1 MCRAAGSGLVVA
13 ITLAVG
19 LVVALGRPAP
29 AVAATVPS
37 GFTDVLVST
46 AQRPTAVEALPDG
59 RLVVL
64 EQPGRIRVGFPG
76 QVLSTALDITGTVC
90 LGDERGML
98 GFTHD
103 PAYLSN
109 GHVFA
114 FYTRDEP
121 AAAGSCV
128 NRVSRFTMSSGVID
142 PASEVVLLDGIS
154 SVNGNHNAGD
164 LDVGSDGFLYVTVGD
179 AGRDPRGDAG
189 AGGGNDAAQDLS
201 LLQGKILRITRDGRP
216 APGNPIG
223 GPGTEPCA
231 TRGNTPATP
240 TTSCQEI
247 FAWGL
252 RNPYRFAFDPNGGGD
267 RFFINDVGQVTR
279 EEVDDGGIGRNYGW
293 NTCEG
298 PCPPGVAAANG
309 FTDPLTSYPRSD
321 GTFVTGGAFV
331 PDGFW
336 PPVYDGAYLFADGG
350 SGKIWVRFANG
361 SVDYAAPF
369 ATGAVAIADMVFGFD
384 EGGRVAL
391 FYTLSSGQVRKI
403 TSNAQ
408 VAAPAPANLAF
419 DGIASQRVYDTR
431 VGTGVVAGDVR
442 AGTTRL
448 VDLPAPPGARAALVN
463 LTVTN
468 NAGWGFVEAWAP
480 RSLRPPTSV
489 INVVQPVEDV
499 ANAVVVTLD
508 SDGRFVL
515 HATTATDVVV
525 DVLGWFTETTGTAA
539 AGRLIPA
546 GPGRLVD
553 TRKPD
558 GFALVSGS
566 ANEYSDSSTTSI
578 GRVDIPVA
586 GRLGVPA
593 ASDVD
598 AVVVVLTALG
608 ESRSGF
614 VTAHAGG
621 SPVPLAS
628 NVNVSGD
635 GDIRANLAVVP
646 LGQDGSMSITRERVE
661 DVIVDVVGYF
671 TSATAPASASGLFS
685 ATAPVR
691 AYDER
696 APGAAP
702 APAGGTLT
710 LDLDS
715 AGVRAAA
722 TAGAVLQ
729 NVTMTATSGFD
740 FVTAFPSAPTVPEV
754 SNVNATAAGQTRAA
768 LAITRL
774 GSGGAVSYFTFGG
787 SQLVVDVFGT
797 FSG

>member
-1 MCRAAGSGLVVA
+1 MRRAARSALVVA
-13 ITLAVG
+13 VT
-19 LVVALGRPAP
+19 VAASIAFSVARPAP
-29 AVAATVPS
+29 VSAATVPT

-46 AQRPTAVEALPDG
+46 AQRPTAVETLPDG

-64 EQPGRIRVGFPG
+64 EQPGRVRVGFPG
-76 QVLSTALDITGTVC
+76 QALSTALDITGPVC
-90 LGDERGML
+90 LGEERGLL

-109 GHVFA
+109 GQVFA

-121 AAAGSCV
+121 SAPGGCV
-128 NRVSRFTMSSGVID
+128 NRVSRFTMSNGVID

-179 AGRDPRGDAG
+179 AGRDPRGDSG
-189 AGGGNDAAQDLS
+189 AGSGNDAAQDLS
-201 LLQGKILRITRDGRP
+201 LVQGKILRITRDGQP

-223 GPGTEPCA
+223 GAGTEPCA

-252 RNPYRFAFDPNGGGD
+252 RNPYRLAFDPNGGGD
-267 RFFINDVGQVTR
+267 RFFINDVGQSTR
-279 EEVDDGGIGRNYGW
+279 EEVDDGGIARNYGW
-293 NTCEG
+293 PVCEG

-309 FTDPLTSYPRSD
+309 FTDPLTSYPRTD
-321 GTFVTGGAFV
+321 GTVITGGAFV
-331 PDGFW
+331 PNGFW
-336 PPVYDGAYLFADGG
+336 PPAYDGAYLFTDAG
-350 SGKIWVRFANG
+350 SGKIWVRFPNG
-361 SVDYAAPF
+361 SVDYNTPF
-369 ATGAVAIADMVFGFD
+369 ATAAVTIADMVFGFD
-384 EGGRVAL
+384 EAGRMAL
-391 FYTLSSGQVRKI
+391 YYTLQSGQVRKI

-408 VAAPAPANLAF
+408 GPAPAPGNLAF
-419 DGIASQRVYDTR
+419 HTIASQRVYDTR
-431 VGTGVVAGDVR
+431 DGTGVVAGDVR

-448 VDLPAPPGARAALVN
+448 VDLPAPAGARAALVN
-463 LTVTN
+463 VTVTN
-468 NAGWGFVEAWAP
+468 NAGWGFLEAWAP
-480 RSLRPPTSV
+480 RSLRPATSV
-489 INVVQPVEDV
+489 VNVVQPVEDV

-508 SDGRFVL
+508 ADGRFVL

-525 DVLGWFTETTGTAA
+525 DVLGWFTETAGSAR
-539 AGRLIPA
+539 AGRFVPV
-546 GPGRLVD
+546 GPGRLID
-553 TRKPD
+553 TRKPA
-558 GFALVSGS
+558 GFPLVSGS
-566 ANEYSDSSTTSI
+566 ANEYSDSSPTST
-578 GRVDIPVA
+578 GRVDLPVA

-621 SPVPLAS
+621 TAVPLAS
-628 NVNVSGD
+628 NVNVSGNA
-635 GDIRANLAVVP
+635 DIRANLAVVP
-646 LGQDGSMSITRERVE
+646 LGADGSMSITRERVE

-671 TSATAPASASGLFS
+671 TSAAAQPSGSGLF
-685 ATAPVR
+685 TAGTPNRV
-691 AYDER
+691 YDER
-696 APGAAP
+696 SAGAPS

-710 LDLDS
+710 VDV
-715 AGVRAAA
+715 GAAPG
-722 TAGAVLQ
+722 AGAVLQ
-729 NVTMTATSGFD
+729 NITMTATTGFD
-740 FVTAFPSAPTVPEV
+740 FVSAFPAGGATVPEV

-774 GSGGAVSYFTFGG
+774 GGEAVDYFTFGE
-787 SQLVVDVFGT
+787 SALIVDVFGS